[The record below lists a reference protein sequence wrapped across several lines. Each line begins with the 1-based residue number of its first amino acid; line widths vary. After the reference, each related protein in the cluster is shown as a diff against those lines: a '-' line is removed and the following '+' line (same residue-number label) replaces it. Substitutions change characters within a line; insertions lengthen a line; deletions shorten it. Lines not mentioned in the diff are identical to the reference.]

1 MLKEYQKI
9 ATIKAEQFDG
19 SEEMMKKYHL
29 IDGRDA
35 FRFNSHIDPGKVYI
49 VTLEGNFEIN
59 TSDWIATGVN
69 GEHWAI
75 DSEIFN
81 KTYAELPVIPKVW
94 GDTIEEFKANHY
106 RLSEMFNE
114 WNWNCDEQELI
125 IRAWLDGYTVD
136 ATD

>member
-75 DSEIFN
+75 DSETFN